1 MLKKYFLL
9 FTLLFCIP
17 NCWADGLTKE
27 QAENL
32 ELAGVKLGIT
42 ELELVELLKNKY
54 HLSENDIKISEM
66 KMRLPPSKIGKKS
79 IIEGTIKSYEITLNA
94 NNQDEKL
101 TIRLEDDLE
110 RNPTKLVVF
119 NVYKKMTYTAE
130 IEQKVYKELTQKYG
144 KEEYKNIVGDKIWSY
159 KPYALHLSRET
170 DGKFY
175 VAILTE
181 KYRKQKTGSQ

>member
-17 NCWADGLTKE
+17 TCWADGLTKQ

-79 IIEGTIKSYEITLNA
+79 IVEGTIKNYEITLNA

-101 TIRLEDDLE
+101 TI
-110 RNPTKLVVF
+110 
-119 NVYKKMTYTAE
+119 
-130 IEQKVYKELTQKYG
+130 
-144 KEEYKNIVGDKIWSY
+144 
-159 KPYALHLSRET
+159 
-170 DGKFY
+170 
-175 VAILTE
+175 
-181 KYRKQKTGSQ
+181 

>member
-1 MLKKYFLL
+1 MKNFYIYQLSLA
-9 FTLLFCIP
+9 LLFCIP
-17 NCWADGLTKE
+17 TCWTDGLTKE

-32 ELAGVKLGIT
+32 ELAGVKFGIT
-42 ELELVELLKNKY
+42 EPELVELLKNKY

-110 RNPTKLVVF
+110 RNL
-119 NVYKKMTYTAE
+119 
-130 IEQKVYKELTQKYG
+130 
-144 KEEYKNIVGDKIWSY
+144 DR
-159 KPYALHLSRET
+159 LH
-170 DGKFY
+170 
-175 VAILTE
+175 
-181 KYRKQKTGSQ
+181 

>member
-17 NCWADGLTKE
+17 TCWADGLTKE

-42 ELELVELLKNKY
+42 EPELVELLKNQY
-54 HLSENDIKISEM
+54 HLSEKDIKVSE
-66 KMRLPPSKIGKKS
+66 KNMRLPPSKIGEKS
-79 IIEGTIKSYEITLNA
+79 ITEGTIKSYEITLNA

-110 RNPTKLVVF
+110 RNPTQLVVF

-144 KEEYKNIVGDKIWSY
+144 KEEYKNIAGDKIWSY
-159 KPYALHLSRET
+159 KPYSLNLSRENN
-170 DGKFY
+170 GKFS
-175 VAILTE
+175 VEILTE
-181 KYRKQKTGSQ
+181 KYRKQKTGS